1 MKEKREKTKQAR
13 KDNIRKRHEESLINR
28 VEKTEAPVEVMLN
41 WQSQNGIKTQSIEEL
56 EAMYDE
62 DEEEEEYNTRRR
74 KKSDDVIIYLLT
86 DDLMILEIKS
96 TTLD

>member
-1 MKEKREKTKQAR
+1 MKKLVSKPRGGA
-13 KDNIRKRHEESLINR
+13 KDATVDVLQSLINR

-74 KKSDDVIIYLLT
+74 KKVMTSSYIFSLT
-86 DDLMILEIKS
+86 IL
-96 TTLD
+96 